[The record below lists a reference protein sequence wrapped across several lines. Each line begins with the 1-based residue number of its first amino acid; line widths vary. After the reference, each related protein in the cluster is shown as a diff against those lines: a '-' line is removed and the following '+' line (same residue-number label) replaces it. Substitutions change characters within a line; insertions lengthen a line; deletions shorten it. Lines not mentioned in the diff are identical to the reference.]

1 MVTCTSRV
9 CRWALVLAAAGIV
22 LGVMLSPTGISL
34 ADKIQVAPPPPPPP
48 TPAKPSPA
56 FDYKHKIKKVVRDRK
71 PVIAL
76 LRPGDTAQMA
86 DALPFGRG
94 ITVTDAQAFWVVNP
108 GRRDEPVYMP
118 VSVRQFLMR
127 ELLETREFVVVE
139 RERIMEIL
147 RELAFTKTQAVNP
160 DTAPRPGRL
169 IGVHYIVEGSF
180 FGTGGLPPNDA
191 ALDGVKREIAKRQLA
206 IDPRQAC
213 VMYLTVYKVET
224 GEVKAMAIGADLQP
238 LVAVKK
244 AVEDLVDQLG
254 EIVEPIKISQV
265 NPQTGQA
272 LLDIGTEGGAKPGD
286 VFTLG
291 PAGGAAAAGQTGP
304 IGTAGATAP
313 PPEPAKPAPQAKVV
327 QSWPLYSLVEIPA
340 EDRAQVKDGQ
350 EARPAA
356 APAAPAAPPAAP
368 PAPPP
373 ASPAPAETGNK

>member
-1 MVTCTSRV
+1 MVTSTNRV
-9 CRWALVLAAAGIV
+9 WRWALVLAAAGIV
-22 LGVMLSPTGISL
+22 LGVMLSPTGVSL
-34 ADKIQVAPPPPPPP
+34 ADKKIQVAPPPPPPP

-56 FDYKHKIKKVVRDRK
+56 FDYKHEIKKVVRDRK

-94 ITVTDAQAFWVVNP
+94 ITVTDAKAFWVVDP
-108 GRRDEPVYMP
+108 GRQDEPVYMP

-180 FGTGGLPPNDA
+180 FAAGGLPPNDV

-286 VFTLG
+286 LFTLG
-291 PAGGAAAAGQTGP
+291 PAGGAATAGQTGP
-304 IGTAGATAP
+304 ARTGATAP

-327 QSWPLYSLVEIPA
+327 QSWPLYSLVEVPA

-356 APAAPAAPPAAP
+356 AAAPGQEEKPPAAPAATEK
-368 PAPPP
+368 
-373 ASPAPAETGNK
+373 SGSQ

>member
-1 MVTCTSRV
+1 MVTCTNRV
-9 CRWALVLAAAGIV
+9 WRWALVLVAAGIV

-56 FDYKHKIKKVVRDRK
+56 FDYKHEIKKVVRDRK

-139 RERIMEIL
+139 RERIIEIL

-180 FGTGGLPPNDA
+180 FAAGGLPPNDA

-213 VMYLTVYKVET
+213 VMYLTLYKVET

-272 LLDIGTEGGAKPGD
+272 LLDIGAEGGAKPGD

-291 PAGGAAAAGQTGP
+291 PAGGAA
-304 IGTAGATAP
+304 TAGATAP
-313 PPEPAKPAPQAKVV
+313 PAEPAPQAKVV
-327 QSWPLYSLVEIPA
+327 QSWPLYSLVEVPA

-350 EARPAA
+350 EARPAGA
-356 APAAPAAPPAAP
+356 AAPAQEEKPPAAPAATEK
-368 PAPPP
+368 
-373 ASPAPAETGNK
+373 SGG